1 MANYC
6 VFRHASHS
14 EHFVSASPYYPIMVT
29 FTDLD
34 ERVSVLEDN
43 VFADLYP
50 KVDAMNWG
58 IGQVYQE
65 TQSNRE
71 EIAGLRV
78 DVAALD
84 ATIHTEMTALK
95 TAVILQVNE
104 MRREILTTRSAMR
117 TEMTAF
123 KSAVERRFE
132 VVDRRFDTVDKRFD
146 ALDKRFDAVDKR
158 FDGLDAK
165 LDEFLSQARGG

>member
-1 MANYC
+1 LRFWTRPY
-6 VFRHASHS
+6 HQ
-14 EHFVSASPYYPIMVT
+14 HFVGASPYYPTMVT

-34 ERVSVLEDN
+34 ERVSVLEDT
-43 VFADLYP
+43 VFAELYP

-84 ATIHTEMTALK
+84 ATIRTEITALK

-132 VVDRRFDTVDKRFD
+132 VVDRRFNAMDKRFD
-146 ALDKRFDAVDKR
+146 SVDKR

-165 LDEFLSQARGG
+165 LDEFLGQVRGG